1 MYLDDFYHFH
11 FLENKLPIFENLEN
25 NKKLFSIF
33 SFLHI
38 DNFKI
43 I

>member
-1 MYLDDFYHFH
+1 MCLENFYHFY
-11 FLENKLPIFENLEN
+11 FLENELPISRNLEN